1 MGKQALEGSRLNAFG
16 MDPNDLTIVG
26 LDTKDKQEHPLFDER
41 IYESV
46 SEERVL
52 NVMRFGVLEAI
63 LVRKNGERVEVV
75 DGRQRVRWARE
86 ANKRLLAHGGTE
98 VKVPCMVKRTDD
110 GDAMGIMIAANENR
124 QDDSPVIRARKA
136 QRYID
141 LGRSEEDVAITFGIP
156 LTSVKGL
163 LSLLD
168 LDDQVQV
175 LIHERRLSQTAALTL
190 RDLPREQQR
199 EKAEEYATLGV
210 TVEEA
215 KRQTKMRKTNGNG
228 HGEDARGVRPSMAV
242 LRKLSESE
250 DFIGGL
256 SSDARDVMLWILGE
270 EGRAKRIKGLVATLR
285 ELGFDTDGRKLTKF
299 EK

>member
-1 MGKQALEGSRLNAFG
+1 
-16 MDPNDLTIVG
+16 
-26 LDTKDKQEHPLFDER
+26 
-41 IYESV
+41 
-46 SEERVL
+46 
-52 NVMRFGVLEAI
+52 
-63 LVRKNGERVEVV
+63 
-75 DGRQRVRWARE
+75 
-86 ANKRLLAHGGTE
+86 
-98 VKVPCMVKRTDD
+98 MVKRTDD

-256 SSDARDVMLWILGE
+256 SFQEVLNQTQPSLTQIAQQSISTVTDQF
-270 EGRAKRIKGLVATLR
+270 GRVGLTPPPFVA
-285 ELGFDTDGRKLTKF
+285 D
-299 EK
+299 